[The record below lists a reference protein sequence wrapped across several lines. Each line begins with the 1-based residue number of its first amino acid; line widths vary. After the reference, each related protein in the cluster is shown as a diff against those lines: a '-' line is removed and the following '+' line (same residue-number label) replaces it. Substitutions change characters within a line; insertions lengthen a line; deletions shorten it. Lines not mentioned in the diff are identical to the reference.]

1 MLERY
6 VLGSCAWKMEMV
18 AWRMWIT
25 KALSRDVSP
34 GKRVKNGKTDKVD
47 SEERGDRRDDR
58 KVNRREDRWG
68 L

>member
-1 MLERY
+1 
-6 VLGSCAWKMEMV
+6 MV

-34 GKRVKNGKTDKVD
+34 GKRVKNGKTDKKVD

>member
-6 VLGSCAWKMEMV
+6 VLGRCAWKMEMV

-34 GKRVKNGKTDKVD
+34 GKRVKNGKTDKKVD

-68 L
+68 